1 MSDRRMLLVHA
12 HPDDEAIPTG
22 VTMAKYADAGV
33 AITLVTCTLGEEGEV
48 VAPELAHLASG
59 AEDALGEHRM
69 RELHEACELL
79 GVSDVRLLGG
89 PGRWRDSGMMGEAT
103 NDDPRSFWQ
112 ADMREAV
119 GELVKVIREV
129 RPQVVITYDEN
140 GAYGH
145 PDHIQ
150 AHRVTKHAFRAAAHV
165 GQLEDA
171 GEPWAASKL
180 YYSAIPKSGLREAM
194 EWFKQAGQ
202 PGFFE
207 GVENV
212 DDLPIGTP
220 DELVTTMISAP
231 EHTGRK
237 LAALR
242 AHRSQVNEQM
252 PFFSLPPEMAERFW
266 GVEHYTLAEGTRGP
280 GTGPSGWEDDL
291 FAGL

>member
-1 MSDRRMLLVHA
+1 MSDRRLLLVHA

-22 VTMAKYADAGV
+22 VTMARYADDGV
-33 AITLVTCTLGEEGEV
+33 GVTLVTCTLGEEGEI
-48 VAPELAHLASG
+48 VAPELAHLAAG
-59 AEDALGEHRM
+59 AQDALGEHRLQ
-69 RELHEACELL
+69 ELHEACALL

-89 PGRWRDSGMMGEAT
+89 PGRWRDSGMMGEPT
-103 NDDPRSFWQ
+103 NDDPRAFWQ
-112 ADMREAV
+112 ADMRDAV
-119 GELVKVIREV
+119 GELVKIIREV

-150 AHRVTKHAFRAAAHV
+150 AHRVTKHAFHAAAHAHV
-165 GQLEDA
+165 AGA

-180 YYSAIPKSGLREAM
+180 YYTAIPKSGLAEAL
-194 EWFKQAGQ
+194 EWFKAAGQ

-212 DDLPIGTP
+212 EDLPIGTP
-220 DELVTTMISAP
+220 DELVTTAIDAP
-231 EHTGRK
+231 QHTRRK

-242 AHRSQVNEQM
+242 AHRSQVNEEM
-252 PFFSLPPEMAERFW
+252 PFFALPDDVAERFW
-266 GVEHYTLAEGTRGP
+266 GVEHFTLAEGERGP
-280 GTGPSGWEDDL
+280 GQGANGWENDL